1 MALYIAPHG
10 WDHPGW
16 VGEFYP
22 DDLPPAW
29 RLAYFFNEFDAV
41 VVPAAI
47 WAEAPDPAA
56 WCEDS
61 PPSARFFIELPGPG
75 ADGAPLLIAAE
86 RLGPRLAGFIAA
98 PGLGPAD
105 LAGWRARL
113 PRGVPGPEGLTV
125 EVHEGAAPD
134 LRALRERMAALAR
147 RGDALLVFTGNP
159 PSLAALRAARTLAQL
174 LGLPS

>member
-29 RLAYFFNEFDAV
+29 RLAYFFNEFDRV

-47 WAEAPDPAA
+47 WTKAPELTA

-61 PPSARFFIELPGPG
+61 PPSARFFIELPVFR
-75 ADGAPLLIAAE
+75 ADAVPMLAAVQQ
-86 RLGPRLAGFIAA
+86 LGPRLGGFVAVA
-98 PGLGPAD
+98 DAGPAD
-105 LAGWRARL
+105 LARWRAYL
-113 PRGVPGPEGLTV
+113 PPDVPGPGDLKV
-125 EVHEGAAPD
+125 EIHEGIAPD
-134 LRALRERMAALAR
+134 LRALRERMGRFAR
-147 RGDALLVFTGNP
+147 HDDVLLVFTGNP
-159 PSLAALRAARTLAQL
+159 PSLTALRAARTLAQL